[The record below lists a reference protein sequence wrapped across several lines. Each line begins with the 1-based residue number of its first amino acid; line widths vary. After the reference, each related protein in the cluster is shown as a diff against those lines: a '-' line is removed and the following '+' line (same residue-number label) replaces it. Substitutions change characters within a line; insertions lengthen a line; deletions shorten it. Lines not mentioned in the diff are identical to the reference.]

1 MTFVTKADGSLEN
14 FDGKKIIGTCTRAG
28 LDESQSAEVLGSVT
42 KQAYDKIP
50 TNALLKIILK
60 EIRKFDRTV
69 SMKYNLRAALSA
81 LSPEG
86 RFFEIYIKKLLESR
100 GYSVE
105 WNRIMKGRC
114 TSHEIDLIATNGKDK
129 IMVECK
135 HHINYHT
142 FTGLGDALET
152 WAKFEDTANPNNFT
166 EAWLVCNTKASEHAV
181 SYASCKGIR
190 LVCWNYS
197 LGVPDLNAMIE
208 GAGLYPI
215 TILPSVPKRLLQ
227 KAFESDILTVKD
239 AATAA
244 PQTLRKIFGADFAS
258 IQAEANSILNHSFS

>member
-1 MTFVTKADGSLEN
+1 MFVTKADGSLEN

-28 LDESQSAEVLGSVT
+28 LDESQSAEVLNSVT

-60 EIRKFDRTV
+60 EIRKFDRAV

-86 RFFEIYIKKLLESR
+86 IFFEKYVKKLLESR

-105 WNRIMKGRC
+105 WNRIARGRC
-114 TSHEIDLIATNGKDK
+114 AAHQIDLIATNGKDK

-135 HHINYHT
+135 HHMNYHT

-152 WAKFEDTANPNNFT
+152 WAKFEDTAKNNDFT
-166 EAWLVCNTKASEHAV
+166 GAWLVCNTKASEHAV
-181 SYASCKGIR
+181 SYASCKGVK
-190 LVCWNYS
+190 LMCWNYS
-197 LGVPDLNAMIE
+197 LGVPNLNAVIE
-208 GAGLYPI
+208 EAGLYPI
-215 TILPSVPKRLLQ
+215 TILASVPKRLLQ
-227 KAFESDILTVKD
+227 RSFESDILTVKD
-239 AATAA
+239 IVAAT
-244 PQTLRKIFGADFAS
+244 PQALRKVFGADS
-258 IQAEANSILNHSFS
+258 GKIQAEAKSVLGHNLS